1 LKPLRGPRGMLFVPV
16 MEPLFRHAMM
26 LDQLMVEVGWKQ
38 RDDFHFLGGE
48 QKGKMT

>member
-1 LKPLRGPRGMLFVPV
+1 
-16 MEPLFRHAMM
+16 M